1 MTQVHGLLGPIVFAL
16 NVLRVIWTGYRMFTG
31 RSLPAER
38 PLTGLYIGLFDLQAL
53 LGLILLVTV
62 GTGTVPLL
70 HPVLML
76 LAVAVAHIGVARGRR
91 PDTPAA
97 VPFALAIIS
106 TILVAAA
113 YPSP

>member
-1 MTQVHGLLGPIVFAL
+1 MTQVHGFLGPIVFVM

-31 RSLPAER
+31 RALPAER
-38 PLTGLYIGLFDLQAL
+38 PLTGLYLGLFDLQAF
-53 LGLILLVTV
+53 LGLILLATV
-62 GTGTVPLL
+62 GTRAVSLL

-76 LAVAVAHIGVARGRR
+76 LAAVVAHMGVARGRK

-97 VPFALAIIS
+97 VPFALAVIS